1 MVVLLKIPYICI
13 NLKIMTQNKQPSNRG
28 RRSLPAKEKREPIT
42 VFIPLKHH
50 VSFKKEIEPIIKKY
64 LLNS

>member
-1 MVVLLKIPYICI
+1 
-13 NLKIMTQNKQPSNRG
+13 MTQNKQPSNRG

-50 VSFKKEIEPIIKKY
+50 VSFKKEIEPIIKRY

>member
-1 MVVLLKIPYICI
+1 
-13 NLKIMTQNKQPSNRG
+13 MTDKKTTSNRG
-28 RRSLPAKEKREPIT
+28 RNRLPAKEKREPIT

-50 VSFKKEIEPIIKKY
+50 TQFKKDIEPIIQKY

>member
-1 MVVLLKIPYICI
+1 
-13 NLKIMTQNKQPSNRG
+13 MTDKKPTSNRG
-28 RRSLPAKEKREPIT
+28 RKALKPKEKREPIT

-50 VSFKKEIEPIIKKY
+50 TQFKKDIEPIIQKY